1 MNNLNNLQYQ
11 PNAYGG
17 SKMQGKTASHLTPGS
32 FQKNMYCSKQ
42 RGLMLKNEKEMP
54 KTNGL

>member
-1 MNNLNNLQYQ
+1 MGNLNDLRYQ

-17 SKMQGKTASHLTPGS
+17 SKMQGKTDPHHTRGS
-32 FQKNMYCSKQ
+32 FQKNMYCSKY
-42 RGLMLKNEKEMP
+42 RGLTLKKAYEIP